1 MSVVN
6 KATARFASAVELY
19 KDGSISWYRYA
30 TLDGETW
37 GIVSRTDC
45 ANPYAN
51 PGSVWEAREIHLPNG
66 EMDWQAMIAAN
77 PMDWDAPPSGNV
89 AARFM
94 AGSDWLPWW
103 EANFE
108 MAGRSSPSGLPYY
121 RYKGG

>member
-1 MSVVN
+1 MSTVN
-6 KATARFASAVELY
+6 PEFASAVELY
-19 KDGSISWYRYA
+19 KDGSISWYRYVS
-30 TLDGETW
+30 LDGETW
-37 GIVSRTDC
+37 GVVRRLDC
-45 ANPYAN
+45 ADPYAN
-51 PGSVWEAREIHLPNG
+51 PGSQWESPEILLPNGEG

-94 AGSDWLPWW
+94 EGSDWLPWW

-121 RYKGG
+121 RYIEK